1 MICPMAVLGVTVV
14 VMLAHDAI
22 MFGSAGSHLEF
33 QAPNSD
39 EVTTVQ
45 SVLHTVV
52 PLTIP
57 SFIQFPVLHTQLS
70 NEEKAIFIDGGL
82 NGHTVAFAFW
92 LSFTYFIISVSLI
105 STFFHIGRHRNGDG

>member
-1 MICPMAVLGVTVV
+1 M
-14 VMLAHDAI
+14 MLNRSIA
-22 MFGSAGSHLEF
+22 FGSAGSHLEF

-92 LSFTYFIISVSLI
+92 LSFTYFTISVSLI
-105 STFFHIGRHRNGDG
+105 STFFHIGHHRNGDG

>member
-1 MICPMAVLGVTVV
+1 M
-14 VMLAHDAI
+14 MLNRSIA
-22 MFGSAGSHLEF
+22 FGSAGSHLEF

-45 SVLHTVV
+45 SVLLNHTVV